1 MPETQRSSADPGEV
15 VGAINQIAAAQ
26 HGVITRN
33 QLQTAGLT
41 PKMIR
46 TRIRS
51 GRFAPLHYGVYAI
64 GAPLSRHGAHLAA
77 VLACGPTAVLSHRS
91 AAILWE
97 ILPAESADGPP
108 EVTVPRSRRGAEMA
122 GIQHHRVKHLL
133 ECDRAVHQGI
143 PVTSPLRTL
152 LDLAAIASRGG
163 TREPGGERQAALHAP
178 SPHPRSGA
186 GLPWGPTPPLGLREL
201 EQAVARAERKGLV
214 SLAAVRRRLAVEA
227 PRRGSRLLRGILD
240 REGGPAFTRSEAEER
255 LLELLRRARL
265 PAPRVN
271 APLDRFEL
279 DLFWPE
285 TGLAIEV
292 DGFDF
297 HRSRR
302 MFEGDRARDAELAA
316 RGIQVMRVTWRQIV
330 TDPEAVVGRVARA
343 LGRAE
348 ARAGPIGP
356 TGATGAIG
364 PSG

>member
-348 ARAGPIGP
+348 ARAGPIGAL
-356 TGATGAIG
+356 GALGALG
-364 PSG
+364 PGG